1 MRKQTYAAVVIR
13 RFFDKN
19 KIATM
24 DQLKKVLG
32 TDVNMTVIR
41 KLKELSYLSSY
52 SHRGKYYTLDAIVEF
67 DDHGLWSF
75 EPAMF
80 SRHGTLAGTV
90 KAFVEE
96 SEDGLSARELE
107 SLLKVDPKES
117 LLNLFRKKEV
127 HREKFSGKF
136 VYFSSDS
143 KNKKRQTL
151 LRKDRAEEPSLQL
164 GAWRS
169 DLSAHEL
176 KAAILLFFA
185 FLDEKQ
191 RRLYAG
197 LESLKIG
204 FGGDKMI
211 AELLGIDPHT
221 VARGRRELQSCDILP
236 DGIRKKGAGRIPTEK
251 KSPKS

>member
-1 MRKQTYAAVVIR
+1 MRKETYDTDIIW
-13 RFFDKN
+13 RFFN
-19 KIATM
+19 ETKIATM
-24 DQLKKVLG
+24 VQLKKVLR

-41 KLKELSYLSSY
+41 KLKELSYISSY
-52 SHRGKYYTLDAIVEF
+52 SHRGKYYTLGSIAEF

-80 SRHGTLAGTV
+80 SIHGTLVNTV
-90 KAFVEE
+90 KAFIEE
-96 SEDGLSARELE
+96 SEEGLSARELE

-117 LLNLFRKKEV
+117 LLNLFRKKKV
-127 HREKFSGKF
+127 HREKISGKY
-136 VYFSSDS
+136 VYFSSVS
-143 KNKKRQTL
+143 KNRKRQTL
-151 LRKDRAEEPSLQL
+151 LRKDRADEPCLQP

-176 KAAILLFFA
+176 KAAILLFSA

-221 VARGRRELQSCDILP
+221 VAKGRRELQSCDILP

>member
-1 MRKQTYAAVVIR
+1 MRKETYAAYTVGG
-13 RFFDKN
+13 FFARN

-24 DQLKKVLG
+24 EQLKKLLG
-32 TDVNMTVIR
+32 TEANMTVIR

-52 SHRGKYYTLDAIVEF
+52 SHRGKYYTLDSIAEF
-67 DDHGLWSF
+67 DERGLWSF
-75 EPAMF
+75 RAAMF
-80 SRHGTLAGTV
+80 SKYGTLVKTV
-90 KAFVEE
+90 KAFVEG
-96 SEDGLSARELE
+96 SEDGLSAGELE
-107 SLLKVDPKES
+107 KLLKADPKEP

-127 HREKFSGKF
+127 HREKFSGKY

-143 KNKKRQTL
+143 RTAKRQAL
-151 LRKDRAEEPSLQL
+151 LRKDRAGEPALHP

-204 FGGDKMI
+204 FGGDKTI

-221 VARGRRELQSCDILP
+221 VAKGRTELLSRDILP
-236 DGIRKKGAGRIPTEK
+236 DRIRKKGAGRIPAEK

>member
-1 MRKQTYAAVVIR
+1 MRKETYAADVIVS
-13 RFFDKN
+13 FFYKN

-24 DQLKKVLG
+24 DQLKNVLG

-41 KLKELSYLSSY
+41 KMKEISYLSSY
-52 SHRGKYYTLDAIVEF
+52 SHRGKYYTLDEIAEF

-75 EPAMF
+75 EQAMF
-80 SRHGTLAGTV
+80 SRHGTLVKTV

-117 LLNLFRKKEV
+117 LLNLFRKNKV
-127 HREKFSGKF
+127 HREKISGKY

-143 KNKKRQTL
+143 KKKKRQTL
-151 LRKDRAEEPSLQL
+151 LRKDRAEAPSLQL

-221 VARGRRELQSCDILP
+221 VAKGRRELQSCDILP